1 MIAVCGEALID
12 LIPARCGDEDGFVAR
27 PGGSPFNV
35 AVGLARLGVPTAFVG
50 RLSRDHFGQLL
61 RERLEDEDV
70 DLDPVA
76 IGDEPTALAVVHVDR
91 SGHPS
96 YSFHWEGTAD
106 RLLSPADLP
115 AELPEVTTAI
125 HLGSVSLALEPGAST
140 IATLVERERSDRVV
154 SLDPNVRPAVVGD
167 GDAYR
172 DLLAAWV
179 RRADLVKVSVEDL
192 DWLAPGTEP
201 AAVAHRWLDEGA
213 SLVVVTRGGDGALG
227 VTAGSEVNVG
237 APAVEV
243 VDTVGAGDAFTAGL
257 LAALAGRDL
266 LARDAL
272 ADLDERVM
280 DEVLRVAT
288 TVAALTCTRAGAD
301 PPGRGEVSAL

>member
-1 MIAVCGEALID
+1 MIVVCGEALID

-50 RLSRDHFGQLL
+50 RLSRDRFGQLL
-61 RERLEDEDV
+61 RARLGDEGV
-70 DLDPVA
+70 DLRPVA
-76 IGDEPTALAVVHVDR
+76 TGDEPTALAVVHVDEA
-91 SGHPS
+91 GQPS

-106 RLLSPADLP
+106 RLLSPADLA
-115 AELPEVTTAI
+115 AELPEATTAI
-125 HLGSVSLALEPGAST
+125 HVGSVSLALEPGAST

-167 GDAYR
+167 ADAYR
-172 DLLAAWV
+172 DLLVAWV

-201 AAVAHRWLDEGA
+201 AAVARRWLDEGV
-213 SLVVVTRGGDGALG
+213 SVVVVTRGGDGAVG
-227 VTAGSEVNVG
+227 VSAAGEVSVE
-237 APAVEV
+237 APMVEL
-243 VDTVGAGDAFTAGL
+243 VDTVGAGDAFSAGL
-257 LAALAGRDL
+257 LASLAGRDL

-272 ADLDERVM
+272 ADLDERAL

-288 TVAALTCTRAGAD
+288 TVAALTCTRAGAN